1 MKYNNFRKKEKNP
14 IKFGVIMRE
23 KKTEKNPIKFYDINI
38 KTSCFVGSV
47 MTNSIKRYIL
57 WAQL

>member
-1 MKYNNFRKKEKNP
+1 MPLNIYNNFRKKTEKNP

-23 KKTEKNPIKFYDINI
+23 KKIISNFMIL
-38 KTSCFVGSV
+38 
-47 MTNSIKRYIL
+47 MLKRHVL